1 MNEQDRPA
9 AATDRDVPDAAEN
22 VLERHGPDMPARNEN
37 DAGNTARD
45 TVIVRTSAVSIGV
58 NLALAA
64 LKAVVGLTAGSIA
77 VILDSVNN
85 LSDALSSV
93 ITILGAKLSGK
104 APDKKH
110 PLGYGRVEYLS
121 ATLVAAMVL
130 YAGLTALYESVK
142 KVFAPQM
149 AEYSALSL
157 MLIALAVVVK
167 VFLGRY
173 VRRQGEAADSA
184 SLRASGA
191 DALSDAI
198 LSAGVLGC
206 AVLRRFTGVSLEAY
220 LGALIA
226 VFIIR
231 AGYGMIRDTVSE
243 ILGQRVDPELSRK
256 VKELVCR
263 EEGVEGAY
271 DLVLNN
277 YGPNRYY
284 GSVNIEVPD
293 YTTAVEI
300 DRMSRHIRGRV
311 YHQTGVTLTGIGV
324 YPRNTRHEEAAQIR
338 EEITEYVRQREN
350 VLNVYGFNIAPES
363 GEIHFYVVFSFGTDG
378 MKQLAQITAELEE
391 RYPEYRFRLAPH
403 LDISD

>member
-1 MNEQDRPA
+1 MNEQDRNDITENGQDRPLPGA
-9 AATDRDVPDAAEN
+9 HRDGGSDAESSKRDV
-22 VLERHGPDMPARNEN
+22 
-37 DAGNTARD
+37 
-45 TVIVRTSAVSIGV
+45 VIIRTSAIGIAV

-64 LKAVVGLTAGSIA
+64 LKAIVGLTAGSIA
-77 VILDSVNN
+77 VVLDALNN

-93 ITILGAKLSGK
+93 ITILGARLSGK
-104 APDKKH
+104 LPDKKH

-142 KVFAPQM
+142 KIFAPQ
-149 AEYSALSL
+149 AADYSALSL
-157 MLIALAVVVK
+157 VLIALAVVVK

-173 VRRQGEAADSA
+173 VKRQGEAADSA

-198 LSAGVLGC
+198 LSASVLGC
-206 AVLRRFTGVSLEAY
+206 ALLRTLTGVSLEAY
-220 LGALIA
+220 LGAVIA

-243 ILGQRVDPELSRK
+243 ILGQRTDPELSRE
-256 VKELVCR
+256 VKELVCQ

-271 DLVLNN
+271 DLVLSS

-293 YTTAVEI
+293 FTTAVEI
-300 DRMSRHIRGRV
+300 DRMSRRIRGRV
-311 YHQTGVTLTGIGV
+311 YHQAGVTLSGIGV
-324 YPRNTRHEEAAQIR
+324 YSRNTRHEEAAQLR
-338 EEITEYVRQREN
+338 EEITEYVMGRED

-363 GEIHFYVVFSFGTDG
+363 GEIHFYVVFNFGTDG
-378 MKQLAQITAELEE
+378 AAQLAEIAAELQK
-391 RYPEYRFRLAPH
+391 RYPDYKFKLAPH
-403 LDISD
+403 PDVSD